1 MLMIKDK
8 FESPLLANKC
18 SVAHLKSKF
27 QLLYA
32 HVNKFL
38 SNVTP
43 DKCWKRLFTLKDMLG
58 ITNILHIAEICIAI
72 PLSNAESEQIFSFC
86 WRVFN
91 KEWSSLKNST
101 LESLLRLRSDRDFAE
116 ERYEH
121 AINIFLTE
129 YPNGQVRKL
138 PRHLDGHSY
147 PSKRKAPSNRQ
158 GIVTNRLDSL
168 VTEID
173 VNEISDSEWSDSSS
187 DDEI

>member
-1 MLMIKDK
+1 MKD
-8 FESPLLANKC
+8 
-18 SVAHLKSKF
+18 
-27 QLLYA
+27 
-32 HVNKFL
+32 
-38 SNVTP
+38 T
-43 DKCWKRLFTLKDMLG
+43 LG
-58 ITNILHIAEICIAI
+58 ITNILHIAEICIAV
-72 PLSNAESEQIFSFC
+72 PLSNAESERNFSFC

-91 KEWSSLKNST
+91 KERSSLKNST

-121 AINIFLTE
+121 AINMFLTE
-129 YPNGQVRKL
+129 YPNGQVRKR

-158 GIVTNRLDSL
+158 GIVSLGDITNRLDSL